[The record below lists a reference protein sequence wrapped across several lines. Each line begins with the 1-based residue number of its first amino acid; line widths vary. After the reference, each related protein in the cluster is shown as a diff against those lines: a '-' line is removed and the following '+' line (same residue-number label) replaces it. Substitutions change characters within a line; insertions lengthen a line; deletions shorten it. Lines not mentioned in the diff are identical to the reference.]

1 MPSGETSP
9 LLIVREIRLRTDLE
23 NPLVGPRALPPVST
37 SMKMVVFPQQF
48 PQRSHPQFSRLPYL
62 EDGSNTITAH
72 MKLSFLGTCDPQVRN
87 LEAVEIPTRKV
98 PLTGMA
104 LGNR

>member
-1 MPSGETSP
+1 
-9 LLIVREIRLRTDLE
+9 
-23 NPLVGPRALPPVST
+23 
-37 SMKMVVFPQQF
+37 MK
-48 PQRSHPQFSRLPYL
+48 R
-62 EDGSNTITAH
+62 
-72 MKLSFLGTCDPQVRN
+72 SFLGTCDPQVRN